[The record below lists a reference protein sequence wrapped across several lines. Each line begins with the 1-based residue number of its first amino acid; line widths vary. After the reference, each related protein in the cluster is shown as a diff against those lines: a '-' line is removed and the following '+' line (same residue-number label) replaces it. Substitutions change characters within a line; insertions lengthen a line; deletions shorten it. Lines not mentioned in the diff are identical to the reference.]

1 MITLAG
7 KPSKFLV
14 ATTCPGTGLL
24 TVSIQGPSKVPM
36 SCNELDEGYEFTYTP
51 KAPGQYLIAIKYCH
65 VGIPGSPFQAIVA
78 GELTQTPR
86 QRSPV
91 SQEPRIQTLKQNY
104 A

>member
-1 MITLAG
+1 MCLKIDLRINIFAG

-65 VGIPGSPFQAIVA
+65 VGIPGSPFQAIVT
-78 GELTQTPR
+78 GELI
-86 QRSPV
+86 QRSKT
-91 SQEPRIQTLKQNY
+91 EILCI
-104 A
+104 